1 MNHIFIG
8 KKTKPSFLLEFN
20 KKLNKLYIYQP
31 DKYSI
36 RDKELDFFEKYSLGN
51 LVTEINCDEFIITKD
66 PLINFKDYYY
76 YTSEILVKSNNDYIL
91 INKSIYKLKT
101 FKKI

>member
-20 KKLNKLYIYQP
+20 KKLKTICVYKP

-36 RDKELDFFEKYSLGN
+36 RDTELEFFEKYSLGK
-51 LVTEINCDEFIITKD
+51 LVTEIDYDEFIITKD

-76 YTSEILVKSNNDYIL
+76 YTPEILVKSKNDYIL
-91 INKSIYKLKT
+91 INKSINKLNC
-101 FKKI
+101 